1 MTAAWFRMSGDARR
15 RWRSWLALALLA
27 GFAAGVVMASL
38 AAAQR
43 ADSAFDR
50 FRKWSNAADIQLF
63 TGAAPLDVAAVR
75 ALPEVAAAVDAWFV
89 WMVGESGESI
99 LDPVYSSG
107 AGFTEVDRPK
117 VLAGRRPHPDRA
129 DEAAISPVAARETGL
144 GVGST
149 VTMRALAPEQL
160 ELAFSGESPEPA
172 GPTVTLQIVG
182 IEAIQTEFIQDLAL
196 HLTPAFG
203 QLYGDSVATIPV
215 LAVKLERGEAD
226 LASFTTGLQR
236 ISPGA
241 QFDASTDVATE
252 IRRSVHIQAVALR
265 LFAAL
270 AALAALVIVSQALV
284 REAFV
289 HRSDD
294 LVLRS
299 LGMTHR
305 QLLAVAA
312 LRSGAVAVAAS
323 LVAVAVAVI
332 ASPLMLFGLARDI
345 EPSPGLSL
353 EITTLS
359 IGVLVLA
366 VLTVVGGTLPAW
378 RTIRAA
384 SDEDQSLAGKWTV
397 GTAVRLGASPSALA
411 GLRMALQRGAGRSA
425 APVRSTLVGTT
436 LSLAALVAALT
447 FGTSLEH
454 LSDTP
459 ELYGWNWDA
468 VVGSPFDNDVT
479 DRVVPALSASPAVGE
494 FSSVNFAELQMQGV
508 RTRAFGFDTVRGG
521 VLPPVIEGREPRA
534 PDEIV
539 IGTKSL
545 RATGRSVGQVVNV
558 EAGDRAVP
566 LTIVGRGVI
575 PAMGESD
582 EGGLGEGAFLTSEGL
597 RRLVPEAPTNLFTV
611 RYSAGVDAGPD
622 ALSEFEDFGVQT
634 AEPPIGIADLARIDD
649 LPGILAG
656 LLVLLA
662 AGTLSHT
669 LITTVRQRRRDLAIL
684 KTLGFERRQ
693 VWTTVAWQATALVL
707 TALVVAVP
715 SGIAGGRWLW
725 TLFAEDLGI
734 VPAPVVPVIAVL
746 VLVPAGLVVTNIIAA
761 LPGRSAA
768 ATRPA
773 LVLRSE

>member
-1 MTAAWFRMSGDARR
+1 
-15 RWRSWLALALLA
+15 
-27 GFAAGVVMASL
+27 MASV

-50 FRKWSNAADIQLF
+50 FRQSSNAADIQLF
-63 TGAAPLDVAAVR
+63 TGAAPLDVAAIR

-99 LDPVYSSG
+99 LDPVYTSG

-129 DEAAISPVAARETGL
+129 DEAAISPVAARDTGL

-149 VTMRALAPEQL
+149 VTLRALAPEQL
-160 ELAFSGESPEPA
+160 ELAFSGDNPEPA

-182 IEAIQTEFIQDLAL
+182 IEAMQTEFIQDRAI

-203 QLYGDSVATIPV
+203 QLYGDRVATIPTM
-215 LAVKLERGEAD
+215 AVKLERGEAD
-226 LASFTTGLQR
+226 LASFTAGLQR

-241 QFDASTDVATE
+241 HFDASTDVAAE
-252 IRRSVHIQAVALR
+252 ISRSVHIQAMALR
-265 LFAAL
+265 LFATL
-270 AALAALVIVSQALV
+270 AGLAALVIVSQALV
-284 REAFV
+284 LEAFV

-294 LVLRS
+294 IVLRS
-299 LGMTHR
+299 LGMTRR
-305 QLLAVAA
+305 QLLGIAA
-312 LRSGAVAVAAS
+312 LRSGTVAVAAS
-323 LVAVAVAVI
+323 VVGVAVAVI
-332 ASPLMLFGLARDI
+332 VSPLMLFGLAREI
-345 EPSPGLSL
+345 EPSPGVSL
-353 EITTLS
+353 DVTTLS

-378 RTIRAA
+378 KTIRAA
-384 SDEDQSLAGKWTV
+384 GHGERSLAGKWTV

-425 APVRSTLVGTT
+425 VPARATLVGTT
-436 LSLAALVAALT
+436 LSLAALTAALT
-447 FGTSLEH
+447 FGASLRH
-454 LSDTP
+454 LSATP

-468 VVGSPFDNDVT
+468 VVGSPFDTDVT
-479 DRVVPALSASPAVGE
+479 DRVIPALSASPAVGE
-494 FSSVNFAELQMQGV
+494 FSSVNFAELQMEGT
-508 RTRAFGFDTVRGG
+508 RMRAFGFDTVRGD

-545 RATGRSVGQVVNV
+545 RAVGRSLGQAVNV
-558 EAGDRAVP
+558 AAGDRAVP

-597 RRLVPEAPTNLFTV
+597 RRLVPEAPTNLFPV
-611 RYSAGVDAGPD
+611 RYSAGVEPGPD
-622 ALSEFEDFGVQT
+622 ALKGFEDFGVQT
-634 AEPPIGIADLARIDD
+634 AEPPIGITDLARIDD
-649 LPGILAG
+649 LPGILSG
-656 LLVLLA
+656 LLVLVA
-662 AGTLSHT
+662 AATLSHT

-693 VWTTVAWQATALVL
+693 VWSTVAWQATALVL
-707 TALVVAVP
+707 AALTVAVP
-715 SGIAGGRWLW
+715 GGIAGGRWLW
-725 TLFAEDLGI
+725 TLFADDLGI
-734 VPAPVVPVIAVL
+734 VPAPVVPLVAVVIL
-746 VLVPAGLVVTNIIAA
+746 LPAGLVVTNLIAV

-768 ATRPA
+768 ATHPA

>member
-1 MTAAWFRMSGDARR
+1 
-15 RWRSWLALALLA
+15 
-27 GFAAGVVMASL
+27 MASL
-38 AAAQR
+38 AAARR

-50 FRKWSNAADIQLF
+50 FRTWSHAADIQLF

-75 ALPEVAAAVDAWFV
+75 ALPEVGAAVDAWFV

-99 LDPVYSSG
+99 LDPVYTSG
-107 AGFTEVDRPK
+107 AGFTQVDRPK
-117 VLAGRRPHPDRA
+117 VLAGRRPRPDRPE
-129 DEAAISPVAARETGL
+129 EAAISPVAARDTGL
-144 GVGST
+144 GVGSM
-149 VTMRALAPEQL
+149 VTLKALAPEQL
-160 ELAFSGESPEPA
+160 ELAFSGDTPEPA
-172 GPTVTLQIVG
+172 GPTVTFQIVG
-182 IEAIQTEFIQDLAL
+182 VEATQTEFIQDPSI

-203 QLYGDSVATIPV
+203 QLYGDRVATIPL
-215 LAVKLERGEAD
+215 LAVNLKRGEAD
-226 LASFTTGLQR
+226 LASFTAGLQR

-265 LFAAL
+265 LFGAL
-270 AALAALVIVSQALV
+270 AGLAALVIVSQALA

-299 LGMTHR
+299 LGMTRR
-305 QLLAVAA
+305 QLLGVAA
-312 LRSGAVAVAAS
+312 LRSGAIAVAAS
-323 LVAVAVAVI
+323 MVAVAVAIV
-332 ASPLMLFGLARDI
+332 ASPRMLFGLAREI
-345 EPSPGLSL
+345 EPSPGVSL
-353 EITTLS
+353 DILTLS

-378 RTIRAA
+378 RTVPAGGE
-384 SDEDQSLAGKWTV
+384 EDRSLAGKWTV

-425 APVRSTLVGTT
+425 VPARATLVGTM
-436 LSLAALVAALT
+436 LSLAALIAALT
-447 FGTSLEH
+447 FGASLRH
-454 LSDTP
+454 LTTTP

-479 DRVVPALSASPAVGE
+479 DEVIPALSANSAVGE
-494 FSSVNFAELQMQGV
+494 FSSVSFAELQMQGI
-508 RTRAFGFDTVRGG
+508 RMRAFGFDTVRGG

-534 PDEIV
+534 PDEVV

-545 RATGRSVGQVVNV
+545 RAVGRSLGQVVTV

-575 PAMGESD
+575 PVLGASD
-582 EGGLGEGAFLTSEGL
+582 GGGLGEGAFLTSEGL
-597 RRLVPEAPTNLFTV
+597 RRLVPEAPSNLFPV
-611 RYSAGVDAGPD
+611 RYSAGTAPGPD
-622 ALSEFEDFGVQT
+622 ALSEFEAFGVNT

-649 LPGILAG
+649 LPGILSG
-656 LLVLLA
+656 LLVLVA
-662 AGTLSHT
+662 AATLSHT
-669 LITTVRQRRRDLAIL
+669 LITTVRHRRRDLAIL

-693 VWTTVAWQATALVL
+693 VWATVAWQATALVL
-707 TALVVAVP
+707 AALVVAVP
-715 SGIAGGRWLW
+715 TGIAGGRWLW
-725 TLFAEDLGI
+725 TLFADDLGI
-734 VPAPVVPVIAVL
+734 VPAPVIPVIAVL
-746 VLVPAGLVVTNIIAA
+746 VLVPAGLVVTNLIAA